1 MTTEEEHKII
11 NKVLSGRTE
20 SYAMLVDEYKD
31 MAFTVAVRI
40 LRNKQDAEEIAMD
53 AFVKAYENLKN
64 FNMSSR
70 FSSWLYRITY
80 NAAIDLKRK
89 TKPDFMSMDEID
101 QNSNYL
107 DKIIFENT
115 DDNLNDLE
123 EKDRIKYVR
132 KALNALPE
140 DESVIM
146 TLYYLSGNTVKEI
159 SEITGLSSSNVKVKL
174 FRSRN
179 KLYKELKRLLKDEIG
194 NLL

>member
-1 MTTEEEHKII
+1 MTAEEEHKII
-11 NKVLSGRTE
+11 SKVLSGSTE
-20 SYAMLVDEYKD
+20 SYAMLVNEYKD

-80 NAAIDLKRK
+80 NAAIDFVRK
-89 TKPDFMSMDEID
+89 TKPDFMSMDAID
-101 QNSNYL
+101 QDSNFL
-107 DKIIFENT
+107 DKILYENT
-115 DDNLNDLE
+115 AETLNDLE
-123 EKDRIKYVR
+123 EKDRTKYIR
-132 KALNALPE
+132 MAINALPE
-140 DESVIM
+140 DEAVII
-146 TLYYLSGNTVKEI
+146 TLYYLSGNTVMEI

-174 FRSRN
+174 YRSRN
-179 KLYKELKRLLKDEIG
+179 KLYKELKRLLKNEVG